1 MMEIYDNIF
10 LQGDK
15 LEHLVGRGMQD
26 KPDYSEVL
34 FSLSS
39 PVQELVLEREI
50 YRASILK

>member
-1 MMEIYDNIF
+1 MTDIPDNIF

-15 LEHLVGRGMQD
+15 LEHFGRGMQE
-26 KPDYSEVL
+26 KPDYCKVR

-50 YRASILK
+50 YGASILK